1 MGFIVDCERITS
13 SIPKETKCP
22 ICNGQIEIQNQKS
35 YIEAARAELSKTMDN
50 ANELNDAKNDLLLE
64 LQEQEC
70 KLSSLNQQKATIQ
83 KTLNDELVPVQNNLE
98 AQLYAFSQIIEY
110 NKALSLYAEMDSLYD
125 KDYVEYDKIEAEI
138 DYKPK
143 ALFEPDFAERIVFI

>member
-1 MGFIVDCERITS
+1 
-13 SIPKETKCP
+13 
-22 ICNGQIEIQNQKS
+22 
-35 YIEAARAELSKTMDN
+35 MDN